1 MIKTLA
7 IETSCDDTSISIVSF
22 DGNVF
27 TVEKLLAYSQIDD
40 HQKYGGVVP
49 EFASRLHS
57 EKIIA
62 VLQNIGRDEIQKT
75 DFISVTTHP
84 GLPGSLVVGKAVAAF
99 LAKHFDKPLVE
110 VNHVYGHLFSLLLE
124 RNVHDIQFPLVVLT
138 ASGGHNDIYVVDDG
152 KLSHGIAKIE
162 NGELERKEFGGYHI
176 ARLGK
181 TLDDAAGE
189 CFDKVSRM
197 LGGPYPGG
205 RWIDDKASCSH
216 KARKVHKVES
226 QKDFEALIDLK
237 TGRPEDSID
246 VSFKRIF
253 LSHDGYDFSFSGMK
267 SQTSFLLNELE
278 KKGIPL
284 TEELICDIAYEF
296 QEAVIEVLVK
306 KLLRAAI
313 QYGAKTVGV
322 AGGVSCSERLRA
334 YLNERGVHEQMKGEK
349 VEILKDV
356 QFLRPI
362 KKIYSTDNGA
372 MIGLAGILK
381 WMENG

>member
-22 DGNVF
+22 DGKVF
-27 TVEKLLAYSQIDD
+27 AVEKLLAYSQIDD

-62 VLQNIGRDEIQKT
+62 VLQNIWREDIQKT

-99 LAKHFDKPLVE
+99 LAKHFDKPVVE
-110 VNHVYGHLFSLLLE
+110 VNHIYGHLFSLFLE
-124 RNVHDIQFPLVVLT
+124 RNVDEIQLPMVVLT

-152 KLSHGIAKIE
+152 KLKIE
-162 NGELERKEFGGYHI
+162 HGELEWKEFWWFHI

-181 TLDDAAGE
+181 TLDDASWE

-205 RWIDDKASCSH
+205 ARIGQKASLS
-216 KARKVHKVES
+216 KREENWGKSRKVDE
-226 QKDFEALIDLK
+226 L
-237 TGRPEDSID
+237 PM
-246 VSFKRIF
+246 FKRIF
-253 LSHDGYDFSFSGMK
+253 LSHDWYDFSFSWMK
-267 SQTSFLLNELE
+267 SQVSALLKQLE
-278 KKGIPL
+278 KNGTIERLNDGKIIIPEDL
-284 TEELICDIAYEF
+284 LCHIAYEF

-306 KLLRAAI
+306 KLVRAAI
-313 QYGAKTVGV
+313 AFNVKTIGL
-322 AGGVSCSERLRA
+322 AGWVSCNDRLRD
-334 YLNERGVHEQMKGEK
+334 YLNERVIEVLKHEKHDMSKTIKTFRPAKK
-349 VEILKDV
+349 V
-356 QFLRPI
+356 
-362 KKIYSTDNGA
+362 YSTDNGA
-372 MIGLAGILK
+372 MIWLAGILK
-381 WMENG
+381 FKNTEI